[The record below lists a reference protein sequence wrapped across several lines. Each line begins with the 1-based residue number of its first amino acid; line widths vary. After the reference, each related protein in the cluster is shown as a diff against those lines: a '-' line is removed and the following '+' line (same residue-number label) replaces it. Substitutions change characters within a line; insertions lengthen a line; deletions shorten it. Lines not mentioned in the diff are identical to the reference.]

1 MVMNVWQR
9 EGGVRGKRRRG
20 EGPHLPQEHH
30 ILPLLPLPDPSFPSA
45 CLIEGAAVTVKG
57 F

>member
-1 MVMNVWQR
+1 MNVWQR